1 MNLKE
6 KIDLDLKNSMKSGD
20 KTRLNAIR
28 SIRATLLEKEVS
40 IRVAGKGVLSEE
52 QEIEVLVSLAKKRRD
67 AIEQFT
73 AGNRP
78 DLAATELSE
87 LTVIEEYLPEPVS
100 DEEVRSAI
108 EEIVAKT
115 GATSMKDIGKVM
127 GLAMKALK
135 GKADG
140 AGRNGC
146 FIDNL
151 MKTSYQS
158 TVKTLAD
165 FADGHPLLQGRNN
178 IPDNW

>member
-1 MNLKE
+1 MSLKE
-6 KIDLDLKNSMKSGD
+6 QIDLDLKNSMKSGD

-40 IRVAGKGVLSEE
+40 IRVAGKAVLTDE

-78 DLAATELSE
+78 DLAETELAE

-100 DEEVRSAI
+100 DDDVRAVV
-108 EEIVAKT
+108 EDIVAKT

-127 GLAMKALK
+127 GQAMKALK

-140 AGRNGC
+140 TKVQE
-146 FIDNL
+146 I
-151 MKTSYQS
+151 
-158 TVKTLAD
+158 VKS
-165 FADGHPLLQGRNN
+165 LLSV
-178 IPDNW
+178 

>member
-1 MNLKE
+1 MSLKE

-28 SIRATLLEKEVS
+28 SIRASLLEKEVS
-40 IRVAGKGVLSEE
+40 IRVAGKGVLSDE

-73 AGNRP
+73 AGSRP
-78 DLAATELSE
+78 DLAAIELAE

-100 DEEVRSAI
+100 DDDLKAI
-108 EEIVAKT
+108 VEDIVAKT

-127 GLAMKALK
+127 GQAMKALK

-140 AGRNGC
+140 TKVQE
-146 FIDNL
+146 I
-151 MKTSYQS
+151 
-158 TVKTLAD
+158 VKS
-165 FADGHPLLQGRNN
+165 LLSV
-178 IPDNW
+178 

>member
-1 MNLKE
+1 MSLKE

-40 IRVAGKGVLSEE
+40 IRVAGKAVLTDE

-78 DLAATELSE
+78 DLAETELAE

-100 DEEVRSAI
+100 DDDLRAI
-108 EEIVAKT
+108 VEDIVAKT

-127 GLAMKALK
+127 GQAMKALK

-140 AGRNGC
+140 TKVQE
-146 FIDNL
+146 I
-151 MKTSYQS
+151 
-158 TVKTLAD
+158 VKS
-165 FADGHPLLQGRNN
+165 LLSV
-178 IPDNW
+178 

>member
-1 MNLKE
+1 MSLKE

-28 SIRATLLEKEVS
+28 SIRATFLEKEVS
-40 IRVAGKGVLSEE
+40 IRVAGKGVLTDE

-78 DLAATELSE
+78 DLAETELAE

-100 DEEVRSAI
+100 DDDLRAI
-108 EEIVAKT
+108 VEDIVTKT

-127 GLAMKALK
+127 GQAMKALK

-140 AGRNGC
+140 TKVQE
-146 FIDNL
+146 I
-151 MKTSYQS
+151 
-158 TVKTLAD
+158 VKS
-165 FADGHPLLQGRNN
+165 LLSV
-178 IPDNW
+178 

>member
-1 MNLKE
+1 MSLKE

-52 QEIEVLVSLAKKRRD
+52 QESEVLVSLAKKRRD

-87 LTVIEEYLPEPVS
+87 LNVIEEYLPEPVS

-140 AGRNGC
+140 TKVQE
-146 FIDNL
+146 I
-151 MKTSYQS
+151 
-158 TVKTLAD
+158 VKS
-165 FADGHPLLQGRNN
+165 LLSA
-178 IPDNW
+178 

>member
-1 MNLKE
+1 MSLKE

-87 LTVIEEYLPEPVS
+87 LNVIEEYLPAPIS
-100 DEEVRSAI
+100 DEEVRAAV
-108 EEIVAKT
+108 EDIVAKT

-127 GLAMKALK
+127 GLAMKTLK

-140 AGRNGC
+140 TKVQE
-146 FIDNL
+146 I
-151 MKTSYQS
+151 
-158 TVKTLAD
+158 VKS
-165 FADGHPLLQGRNN
+165 LLSA
-178 IPDNW
+178 

>member
-1 MNLKE
+1 MSLKE

-28 SIRATLLEKEVS
+28 SIRATFLEKEVS
-40 IRVAGKGVLSEE
+40 IRVAGKGVLTDE

-78 DLAATELSE
+78 DLAETELAE

-100 DEEVRSAI
+100 DDDLRAI
-108 EEIVAKT
+108 VEDIVAKT

-127 GLAMKALK
+127 GQAMKALK

-140 AGRNGC
+140 TKVQE
-146 FIDNL
+146 I
-151 MKTSYQS
+151 
-158 TVKTLAD
+158 VKS
-165 FADGHPLLQGRNN
+165 LLSV
-178 IPDNW
+178 

>member
-1 MNLKE
+1 MSLKE

-28 SIRATLLEKEVS
+28 SIRASLLEKEVS
-40 IRVAGKGVLSEE
+40 IRVAGKGVLTDE

-78 DLAATELSE
+78 DLAETELAE

-100 DEEVRSAI
+100 DEDVRAVV
-108 EEIVAKT
+108 EDIVAKT

-127 GLAMKALK
+127 GQAMKALK

-140 AGRNGC
+140 TKVQE
-146 FIDNL
+146 I
-151 MKTSYQS
+151 
-158 TVKTLAD
+158 VKS
-165 FADGHPLLQGRNN
+165 LLSV
-178 IPDNW
+178 

>member
-1 MNLKE
+1 MSLKE

-87 LTVIEEYLPEPVS
+87 LNVIEEYLPEPVS

-140 AGRNGC
+140 TKVQE
-146 FIDNL
+146 I
-151 MKTSYQS
+151 
-158 TVKTLAD
+158 VKS
-165 FADGHPLLQGRNN
+165 LLSA
-178 IPDNW
+178 